1 LTLAAL
7 APPATG
13 AEYRDGKLWLD
24 ILLNS
29 GTELTVT
36 APPGKAPG
44 FLLSE
49 TIPPSKSGYRKASAS
64 GWQIPKSLPT
74 GGCCATLNPGGKT
87 PGA

>member
-1 LTLAAL
+1 MRCQAMVKAILLLTLAAL
-7 APPATG
+7 ALPATG

-36 APPGKAPG
+36 ASPGEAPG

-49 TIPPSKSGYRKASAS
+49 TDSPIQKRISESFSIRLA
-64 GWQIPKSLPT
+64 
-74 GGCCATLNPGGKT
+74 NPEKL
-87 PGA
+87 AY